1 MILIVAILRHYPC
14 TEGRVCSRGG
24 ALIACV
30 RWSPAALFIVA
41 ETAPHTCRI
50 PVLESRLDQYE
61 MNRTNSLGRGG
72 RERSQEV
79 YETLN
84 VSREF
89 QRVIERPG
97 HA

>member
-1 MILIVAILRHYPC
+1 MFEGWRSDRMRQMVASGP
-14 TEGRVCSRGG
+14 VCHS
-24 ALIACV
+24 LDD
-30 RWSPAALFIVA
+30 SPHLQG
-41 ETAPHTCRI
+41 P
-50 PVLESRLDQYE
+50 SRLDQYE

-72 RERSQEV
+72 RERSD
-79 YETLN
+79 ETLN